1 MAEGDKRRGRKAW
14 RYVSFAVSILI
25 VVGIFVY
32 AIPKFADYSAVW
44 ASIRSLTPLELA
56 TLVAA
61 TIFNLFTYWWANMA
75 ALPGLTL
82 WQSTVS
88 TQTTTSVANT
98 LPGGGAIAVGLTYT
112 ILRSWGFS
120 GTDIALYVGVS
131 GIWNIFIKLALPV
144 LSIVFLVIQ
153 GRSSAAF
160 VSAALIG
167 LAVLAGAV
175 ALLAGVFTSE
185 ALARRVGNGLGRV
198 LSTLRRV
205 FRRPPVTDVGERA
218 VRFRSDTITLVGRR
232 WLALT
237 WTTLLSHLALYF
249 ILLLSL
255 RHLGISEQEVSAA
268 EVFAVFAFG
277 RLISALPITPGG
289 LGVIELGYIGGLV
302 AAAGG
307 DKPAIVAAVLLFRT
321 LTFGIQIPL
330 GGFTYL
336 IWRSNKS
343 WRRRAPDEDEAQ
355 TSAIA
360 SG

>member
-1 MAEGDKRRGRKAW
+1 MGEQGGRRSVW
-14 RYVSFAVSILI
+14 RYVSFAVSLLI

-44 ASIRSLTPLELA
+44 ASISSLTPLELG
-56 TLVAA
+56 TLIAA

-75 ALPGLTL
+75 ALPGMTL
-82 WQSTVS
+82 WQSAVS
-88 TQTTTSVANT
+88 TQTATSVANT
-98 LPGGGAIAVGLTYT
+98 LPGGGAIAVGLTYS

-144 LSIVFLVIQ
+144 LSIAFLVIQ

-175 ALLAGVFTSE
+175 VLLVGVFRSE
-185 ALARRVGNGLGRV
+185 AFARRVGGVVGRV
-198 LSTLRRV
+198 LSAFKRLLRKQ
-205 FRRPPVTDVGERA
+205 PVTDFADRA
-218 VRFRSDTITLVGRR
+218 ATFRADTITLVEHR
-232 WLALT
+232 WWRIT
-237 WTTLLSHLALYF
+237 WTTLLSHVALYF

-255 RHLGISEQEVSAA
+255 RHLGVSEREVSAA

-302 AAAGG
+302 AAGG
-307 DKPAIVAAVLLFRT
+307 DKPAVVAAVLLFRT

-336 IWRSNKS
+336 IWRGNKS
-343 WRRRAPDEDEAQ
+343 WRRQAPDEGEAQ
-355 TSAIA
+355 TSAA
-360 SG
+360 VSG

>member
-1 MAEGDKRRGRKAW
+1 MGDLGGRSSHKVW
-14 RYVSFAVSILI
+14 RYVSFAVSLLI

-32 AIPKFADYSAVW
+32 AIPKFADYAEVW
-44 ASIRSLTPLELA
+44 RAISGLTPIEMG
-56 TLVAA
+56 TLLAA

-75 ALPGLTL
+75 ALPGMTL
-82 WQSTVS
+82 GQSAVS
-88 TQTTTSVANT
+88 TQTATSVANT

-120 GTDIALYVGVS
+120 ATNIALYIGVT

-160 VSAALIG
+160 ISAALVG
-167 LAVLAGAV
+167 LAVLVGAIV
-175 ALLAGVFTSE
+175 LLAGVFKSE
-185 ALARRVGNGLGRV
+185 ALARRVGTGIGRV
-198 LSTLRRV
+198 LSAIRRV
-205 FRRPPVTDVGERA
+205 FHRAPVTDFADRSAKFRA
-218 VRFRSDTITLVGRR
+218 DTITLVEHR
-232 WLALT
+232 WWRIT
-237 WTTLLSHLALYF
+237 WTTLLSHVALYF
-249 ILLLSL
+249 VLLLAL
-255 RHLGISEQEVSAA
+255 RDLGVSEQEVSAA

-302 AAAGG
+302 GAGG
-307 DKPAIVAAVLLFRT
+307 EKAAVVAAVLLFRT

-336 IWRSNKS
+336 IWRAKKS

-355 TSAIA
+355 TSAVV